1 MKLKT
6 TPLFLALAISSI
18 INSNAI
24 ASMKFLNS
32 SDERASRTTTQP
44 HYIDDNVAVSSD
56 IFNNTIIGENG
67 YVDIYASTSKNI
79 VTSGIVYAM
88 DSSQLT
94 NWKIMNDGYVEVY
107 GSGTNITDSEV
118 YGGGLTL
125 TDGSSAMNTT
135 VNTGLMQNVNSYDTN
150 TVVNAKSRYM
160 LEGDGGAVSTNLT
173 VNSGGMATI
182 EDGTV
187 KGATVYGEMIL
198 LSNASSDPDKSHH
211 TSLQGTARVY
221 DNGQLR
227 IQSGADTAAASLEVA
242 NGGTVYLGTSYNT
255 AHTPSGQTDDY
266 AFNDVTM
273 NGGNIVY
280 TPCGRIRTTECYKN
294 LTVNTLSG
302 TGTLYMNTDIAM
314 QQGDFLTV
322 TGEANGDFG
331 VYVTDTGASPVANTS
346 LQIIQTGGGD
356 AEFTLA
362 NTGGVVDVGTY
373 EYNLV
378 SDNKGGW
385 YLAQAQ
391 QPTPPDDGGDTPTP
405 PTPDDGGN
413 TPTPPE
419 PPTPVPAPVITP
431 STAAVLNMAAVD
443 PLVFQAELS
452 SVRHRLNET
461 RSFSHDT
468 HVWSDVYN
476 TRNDTSTD
484 AGAGFDQTL
493 NGITLGV
500 DQSRRSGNGVTTR
513 GVFFGYSHS
522 DVDFDRGGDGNV
534 DSYSVGA
541 YASYLHDSGV
551 YLDGILK
558 ANRFENDVNG
568 RMTSGGAAD
577 GYYDS
582 NGLGIHLEGGKYFH
596 FGETYIAPYAAFTAF
611 TTDNSEYT
619 LSNGMYA
626 HVGNGRSVQAEA
638 GVNVGHR
645 FTLKN
650 GATLQPYF
658 GAAVTQEFIDEN
670 EVDVNSDGHFQNDTS
685 GTRGV
690 YQAGLRAQFS
700 PRLTAHI
707 DASYAE
713 GSHIESPWIAN
724 AGIAW
729 SF

>member
-6 TPLFLALAISSI
+6 TPLFLALAISGI
-18 INSNAI
+18 ISSNTFAQTPVFYQANNI
-24 ASMKFLNS
+24 PLP
-32 SDERASRTTTQP
+32 QP
-44 HYIDDNVAVSSD
+44 EYIDDDFVVRNDV
-56 IFNNTIIGENG
+56 FNNAILGKDSYG
-67 YVDIYASTSKNI
+67 DIYTSSSKNI
-79 VTSGIVYAM
+79 MEFGGVYVM
-88 DSSQLT
+88 DESQLT
-94 NWKIMNDGYVEVY
+94 NWKIMNDGYVELY
-107 GSGTNITDSEV
+107 GAGTSIADSEI
-118 YGGGLTL
+118 YGGELTL
-125 TDGSSAMNTT
+125 TEGSSAMNIT
-135 VNTGLMQNVNSYDTN
+135 VNTGLMQNVNSNDTN
-150 TVVNAKSRYM
+150 TVINAKSRYI

-182 EDGTV
+182 EGGTV
-187 KGATVYGEMIL
+187 NGATVYGEMIL
-198 LSNASSDPDKSHH
+198 LSNASSDPDKNHH
-211 TSLQGTARVY
+211 ASLQGTTRVY
-221 DNGQLR
+221 DNGQFR
-227 IQSGADTAAASLEVA
+227 IQSGSDTSAASLEIA

-255 AHTPSGQTDDY
+255 ANTPSGQTDDY
-266 AFNDVTM
+266 AFTDVTM

-331 VYVTDTGASPVANTS
+331 VYVTDTGASPTTDTS
-346 LQIIQTGGGD
+346 LQIIQTSGGD
-356 AEFTLA
+356 ADFTLA
-362 NTGGVVDVGTY
+362 NSGGVVDVGTY

-419 PPTPVPAPVITP
+419 PPAPAPVITP

-452 SVRHRLNET
+452 SVRHRLNEI

-468 HVWSDVYN
+468 TVWSDVYN

-493 NGITLGV
+493 NGVTIGV
-500 DQSRRSGNGVTTR
+500 DQSKRSGNGVTTR
-513 GVFFGYSHS
+513 GLLFGYSHS

-541 YASYLHDSGV
+541 YAGYQHDNGV

-558 ANRFENDVNG
+558 ANRFENNVNG

-596 FGETYIAPYAAFTAF
+596 LGETYIAPYAAFTAF

-626 HVGNGRSVQAEA
+626 HAGNERSVQAEA

-645 FTLKN
+645 FTLQN

-658 GAAVTQEFIDEN
+658 GAAVTEEFVDDN
-670 EVDVNSDGHFQNDTS
+670 EVDVNNDGHFKNDTS
-685 GTRGV
+685 GARGV

-713 GSHIESPWIAN
+713 GSHIESPWIAH